1 MFGGRRSTFVST
13 PVKFICFS
21 SSRKKACNSESH
33 PMLLFIYFAQ
43 FDWYIFVLSLY
54 KIDHSSS
61 KMPLVK
67 ELPEFPCV
75 LLLCFFCMGRNLT
88 LGAGTLNS
96 EVLHQKSLWLI
107 NPELDNY
114 SDCFAAC
121 NSASWVTSKG
131 SQAKMEIG
139 QLVWLPLVTEKAFTW
154 LSGQRSHLEKQ
165 KCHPKISPVQT
176 YTNAT

>member
-1 MFGGRRSTFVST
+1 
-13 PVKFICFS
+13 
-21 SSRKKACNSESH
+21 
-33 PMLLFIYFAQ
+33 MLLFIYFAQ

-54 KIDHSSS
+54 KIDHNSS

-67 ELPEFPCV
+67 ALAEYPHVPP
-75 LLLCFFCMGRNLT
+75 LCLSWVGRNLT
-88 LGAGTLNS
+88 LGGGTLNS
-96 EVLHQKSLWLI
+96 EVLHQKSFWLI
-107 NPELDNY
+107 IPELDNY

-131 SQAKMEIG
+131 SQAKMQIG
-139 QLVWLPLVTEKAFTW
+139 QQVWLPFVTEKAFTW
-154 LSGQRSHLEKQ
+154 LSGQRSLLEKQ